1 MFRNI
6 LVIDLAHIGDVVLT
20 TPCLRSLRAACPEA
34 RITMLTTPTAAP
46 IAQLIPYVDTVMTY
60 DKHGTQRGL
69 RGMLRMGRQLRSEHF
84 DAAFCLN
91 FALRGAVI
99 TWLAGIPVR
108 VGYDAQ
114 HAGLFLS
121 HTQPGVRDPQQHER
135 LNHLAILQPLGLAPS
150 ADTSLELQVPD
161 SVQQSLA
168 AKLGWGEQ
176 MTACATKAAQGQD
189 ATPEPTLAQVSAAKP
204 PRPYIVLCPYG
215 NSPKKAFSQQQQVEL
230 IQSLQPDY
238 DVYLTGA
245 PGDRNA
251 LTQTATAAELP
262 ATHCLPGT
270 LTLPEL
276 AALLRGG
283 SCLITTDTG
292 PLHIA
297 QAVGCPTVALFG
309 PTNVATWGPSNP
321 ADIVLEQHVSCA
333 PCDCRGTCTE
343 NTCIT
348 SIPVP
353 AILAAVHERLKT
365 VDKNNKV

>member
-121 HTQPGVRDPQQHER
+121 HIQPGLRDPQQHER
-135 LNHLAILQPLGLAPS
+135 LNHLAILQPLGITPS
-150 ADTSLELQVPD
+150 ADTSLKLRVPE
-161 SVQQSLA
+161 SARQSLA
-168 AKLGWGEQ
+168 AKLGWE
-176 MTACATKAAQGQD
+176 
-189 ATPEPTLAQVSAAKP
+189 KP
-204 PRPYIVLCPYG
+204 PRPYIVICPYG
-215 NSPKKAFSQQQQVEL
+215 NLPKKAFSQEQQTGLLQA
-230 IQSLQPDY
+230 LQPQY
-238 DVYLTGA
+238 DVYFTGA
-245 PGDRNA
+245 PHDRAA
-251 LTQTATAAELP
+251 LLQMLAE
-262 ATHCLPGT
+262 AGGTEAQCLAGR

-276 AALLRGG
+276 AALLAGAA
-283 SCLITTDTG
+283 LFITTDTG
-292 PLHIA
+292 PQHIA
-297 QAVGCPTVALFG
+297 QAVGCPVVALYG
-309 PTNVATWGPSNP
+309 PMATATWRPVNP
-321 ADIVLEQHVSCA
+321 ADIVLEQHLACA

-343 NTCIT
+343 NKCIT
-348 SIPVP
+348 SIPVTD
-353 AILAAVHERLKT
+353 ILAAVHERLKT

>member
-168 AKLGWGEQ
+168 TKLGWREQ
-176 MTACATKAAQGQD
+176 MIGGVATATMGQGTALD
-189 ATPEPTLAQVSAAKP
+189 TTASPAPAVRP
-204 PRPYIVLCPYG
+204 PRPYIVICPYG
-215 NSPKKAFSQQQQVEL
+215 NSPKKAFSQKQQVEL
-230 IQSLQPDY
+230 ICALQPKY
-238 DVYLTGA
+238 DVYLTSA
-245 PGDRNA
+245 PADSAA
-251 LTQTATAAELP
+251 LMQTATAAGLP

-309 PTNVATWGPSNP
+309 PTNVAAWGPSNT
-321 ADIVLEQHVSCA
+321 ADTVLEQHAPCA

-348 SIPVP
+348 TIPVP
-353 AILAAVHERLKT
+353 TILAAVHERLKT